1 MRRPRTSSM
10 ASVPLFF
17 TASVTCFSTSSTV
30 SLVSS
35 TTSRG
40 ACCTP
45 ILTSMGLSS
54 LLVGVL
60 LVGQGVAADAAPGQA
75 RDQGRGVTLLDTGRG
90 AGRLGQPEPGA
101 DLGHSH
107 QR

>member
-1 MRRPRTSSM
+1 M

-54 LLVGVL
+54 VLVGVLVGVL

-75 RDQGRGVTLLDTGRG
+75 RDQGRGVTLLDTGR
-90 AGRLGQPEPGA
+90 AARRLGQPEPGA